1 MKVIRGKRAL
11 VTGAAS
17 GIGRALALAL
27 AREGAHLFL
36 LDIDA
41 NGLANIAAEARGLG
55 VPVVV
60 ATCDLVHPP
69 AVRRAA
75 DDVLQTWGGVE
86 ILINNAGISYH
97 GSTESMSDEQWD
109 RVLALNLAAPL
120 QLTRRLL
127 PALLSSGDAHVV
139 NVCSILGLVAIPR
152 FAAYQTSKYGLV
164 GFSESLRAEY
174 ASRGLGVTALC
185 PGFVRTNIYRAM
197 VDGTGGRPMRTPP
210 RLFMASPEQVA
221 ARAIRAIY
229 RNHGV
234 VPVTFLANLMWR
246 LKRWLPGLWDL
257 ANRTRGKKKA
267 DSGAGMRPPESPAAA

>member
-17 GIGRALALAL
+17 GIGRAIALAL
-27 AREGAHLFL
+27 AREGADLHL
-36 LDIDA
+36 LDIDE
-41 NGLANIAAEARGLG
+41 NGLASIALEARRLR
-55 VPVVV
+55 VRVMTV
-60 ATCDLVHPP
+60 TCDLVCP
-69 AVRRAA
+69 AAARSAA
-75 DDVLQTWGGVE
+75 DELLHVWGGLE

-97 GSTESMSDEQWD
+97 GNTETMSDEQWD
-109 RVLALNLAAPL
+109 RVLALNLQSPL

-127 PALLSSGDAHVV
+127 PALLSSGDAHIV
-139 NVCSILGLVAIPR
+139 NVCSVLGLVAIPR
-152 FAAYQTSKYGLV
+152 FTAYQTSKYGLV

-185 PGFVRTNIYRAM
+185 PAFVHTNIFRAM
-197 VDGTGGRPMRTPP
+197 VDGTGGRPLRTPP
-210 RLFMASPEQVA
+210 RLFIASPEQVA

-234 VPVTFLANLMWR
+234 VPVTFLARLMWR

-257 ANRTRGKKKA
+257 ANRRRRKKEPA
-267 DSGAGMRPPESPAAA
+267 REPATHREASAAA

>member
-27 AREGAHLFL
+27 AREGADLYL
-36 LDIDA
+36 LDINE
-41 NGLANIAAEARGLG
+41 NGLASIALEARDLG
-55 VPVVV
+55 VRVRTVI
-60 ATCDLVHPP
+60 CDLVCP
-69 AVRRAA
+69 AAARSAA
-75 DDVLQTWGGVE
+75 DQLLQAWGGLE

-97 GSTESMSDEQWD
+97 GNTEAMSDEQWD
-109 RVLALNLAAPL
+109 RVLAVNLHSPL
-120 QLTRRLL
+120 LLTRRLL
-127 PALLSSGDAHVV
+127 PALLSSGDAHIV

-152 FAAYQTSKYGLV
+152 FTAYQTSKYGLV

-185 PGFVRTNIYRAM
+185 PGFVQTNIYRAI
-197 VDGTGGRPMRTPP
+197 DGTGSRPMRPPP
-210 RLFMASPEQVA
+210 RLVVASPEQVA

-229 RNHGV
+229 GNHGV
-234 VPVTFLANLMWR
+234 VPVTFLAKLMWR

-257 ANRTRGKKKA
+257 ANRRRCKKEPA
-267 DSGAGMRPPESPAAA
+267 REPAAHRDGSAAA

>member
-17 GIGRALALAL
+17 GIGRAVALAL
-27 AREGAHLFL
+27 AREGADLYL
-36 LDIDA
+36 LDVNE
-41 NGLANIAAEARGLG
+41 NGLADLALEARALC
-55 VPVVV
+55 VRVRTVI
-60 ATCDLVHPP
+60 CDLAHP
-69 AVRRAA
+69 AAARSAA
-75 DDVLQTWGGVE
+75 DELLRAWGGLE

-97 GSTESMSDEQWD
+97 GNTEAMADEQWE
-109 RVLALNLAAPL
+109 RVLAVNLHSPL

-127 PALLSSGDAHVV
+127 PALLASGDAHIV

-152 FAAYQTSKYGLV
+152 FTAYQTSKYGLV

-185 PGFVRTNIYRAM
+185 PGFVRTNIYR
-197 VDGTGGRPMRTPP
+197 VLDGTGSRPMRAPP
-210 RLFMASPEQVA
+210 RLLVASPEKVA

-257 ANRTRGKKKA
+257 ANRRRGKKEPGRGPVEHR
-267 DSGAGMRPPESPAAA
+267 DGSAAA

>member
-17 GIGRALALAL
+17 GIGRAMTLAL
-27 AREGAHLFL
+27 AREGADLYL
-36 LDIDA
+36 LDIDES
-41 NGLANIAAEARGLG
+41 GLANVAVEARGLG
-55 VPVVV
+55 VRVTTV
-60 ATCDLVHPP
+60 TCDLACPGV
-69 AVRRAA
+69 ARSAA
-75 DDVLQTWGGVE
+75 DELLRVWGGLD
-86 ILINNAGISYH
+86 ILINNAGTSYH
-97 GSTESMSDEQWD
+97 GNTDTMSDEQWD
-109 RVLALNLAAPL
+109 RVLALNLHSPL

-139 NVCSILGLVAIPR
+139 NVCSVLGLVAVPR
-152 FAAYQTSKYGLV
+152 FTAYQTSKYGLV

-174 ASRGLGVTALC
+174 TSRGLGVTALC
-185 PGFVRTNIYRAM
+185 PGFVQTNIFRAM
-197 VDGTGGRPMRTPP
+197 VDGTGGRPMRAPP

-257 ANRTRGKKKA
+257 ANRRRCK
-267 DSGAGMRPPESPAAA
+267 REPAREPATHRDGSATA

>member
-11 VTGAAS
+11 VTGAAA
-17 GIGRALALAL
+17 GIGRAVALAL
-27 AREGAHLFL
+27 AREGADLYL
-36 LDIDA
+36 LDVNE
-41 NGLANIAAEARGLG
+41 NGLANVALEARALG
-55 VPVVV
+55 VRVLTMV
-60 ATCDLVHPP
+60 CDLANP
-69 AVRRAA
+69 AAARSAA
-75 DDVLQTWGGVE
+75 DELLRAWGGLE

-97 GSTESMSDEQWD
+97 GNTEAMADEQWE
-109 RVLALNLAAPL
+109 RVLAVNLHSPL

-127 PALLSSGDAHVV
+127 PALLASGDAHIV

-152 FAAYQTSKYGLV
+152 FTAYQTSKYGLV

-185 PGFVRTNIYRAM
+185 PGFVRTNIYR
-197 VDGTGGRPMRTPP
+197 VLDGTGSRPMRAPP
-210 RLFMASPEQVA
+210 RLLVASPEKVA
-221 ARAIRAIY
+221 ARAIRAIC

-257 ANRTRGKKKA
+257 ANRRRCKKEPA
-267 DSGAGMRPPESPAAA
+267 RAPVEHRDGSAAA